1 MFTQEEKER
10 IVFILENW
18 PYTERVTNDD
28 IKWFKD
34 KLEIKSTTKGSVKKN
49 ENDNEF
55 VLSSFYSESDFDR
68 SILNIKHTAY
78 FDKENL
84 KVNLFDLVNHD
95 NYGCMKLEKIL
106 SEAMKKEILK
116 NFLLQKNADR
126 Q

>member
-1 MFTQEEKER
+1 MGPWKQYF
-10 IVFILENW
+10 
-18 PYTERVTNDD
+18 Y
-28 IKWFKD
+28 
-34 KLEIKSTTKGSVKKN
+34 KKN

-68 SILNIKHTAY
+68 SILNIKHAAY

-95 NYGCMKLEKIL
+95 NYGCIKLEKIL

>member
-1 MFTQEEKER
+1 MGPWKQYFYKKKMR
-10 IVFILENW
+10 N
-18 PYTERVTNDD
+18 YT
-28 IKWFKD
+28 
-34 KLEIKSTTKGSVKKN
+34 
-49 ENDNEF
+49 EF

-95 NYGCMKLEKIL
+95 NYEFIKP
-106 SEAMKKEILK
+106 KKYY
-116 NFLLQKNADR
+116 QK